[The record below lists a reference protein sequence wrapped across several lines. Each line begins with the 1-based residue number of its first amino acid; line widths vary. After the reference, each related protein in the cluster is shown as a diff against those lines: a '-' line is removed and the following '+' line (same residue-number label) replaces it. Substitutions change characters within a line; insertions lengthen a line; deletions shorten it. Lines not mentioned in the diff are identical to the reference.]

1 MIDVAH
7 HGPIAI
13 VTLRRAPVNAM
24 NLEFTEEI
32 ATVFQRPGRTD
43 RCGPWSSP
51 ARENPSAPA
60 LI

>member
-13 VTLRRAPVNAM
+13 VTLGRAPVNAM

-32 ATVFQRPGRTD
+32 ATVFQR
-43 RCGPWSSP
+43 
-51 ARENPSAPA
+51 
-60 LI
+60 L